1 MSKHTGRWALVWLGG
16 DASGYE
22 PVTYRLGE
30 KRAESILAAAALNSL
45 LEEETGGF
53 DKLLV
58 LLPET
63 LFPDKHCEMYRLLL
77 EAKTGYGGKKL
88 KKPIR
93 GKIDDATRVDE
104 HAHRVLKQ
112 GFECKVVP
120 HPGVAS
126 PLLLKEYRDEG
137 KDVYIVDHGPSHAYR
152 RPFEAMLNT
161 VYTVLRGL
169 ASEGY
174 SIVLDLTHSTNFLVS
189 ATLLS
194 AAMVRS
200 VYGPE
205 GVETRLYMAPVMGR
219 LSKDTE
225 VEFIEATAA
234 AETVNT
240 VASGINAWEMLD
252 ERLLPLEAV
261 NKIGSRLGPRYG
273 SRYGRVKATVAKSG
287 ELLWSLR
294 SGQVPLAPQL
304 LRSLREL
311 QEDAGK
317 SLEEMLS
324 DMEALLAD
332 TPWVPVADTV
342 IASTRRLVDRLLRDR
357 NDETMLAAL
366 EELTEKGIPD
376 RALGPAR
383 ELVVALLLAR
393 SLAPGHRER
402 VGKGKWAELD
412 QLLRECSIKKNQKRG
427 NREEQQ
433 NREEQE
439 NCDKIPL
446 TDEELAAYEKA
457 RALRNKLM
465 HGRLSLEENVVIIV
479 KDDKD
484 IDVVKS
490 DGSPLRVIERREVED
505 AVTKLLELLHKLH
518 RNS

>member
-45 LEEETGGF
+45 LAEEAGGF

-58 LLPET
+58 LVPET
-63 LFPDKHCEMYRLLL
+63 LFSDKHCEMYRLLL
-77 EAKTGYGGKKL
+77 EAKTGYRGKKL
-88 KKPIR
+88 KKPVRGEIR
-93 GKIDDATRVDE
+93 DVTYLDKRTHEILE
-104 HAHRVLKQ
+104 Q
-112 GFECKVVP
+112 GFECRLVP

-126 PLLLKEYRDEG
+126 PLVLEGGEDER
-137 KDVYIVDHGPSHAYR
+137 KDVYTVKYGPSRTYK

-161 VYTVLRGL
+161 VYAVLRGL

-174 SIVLDLTHSTNFLVS
+174 SIVVDLTHGTNPLVS

-205 GVETRLYMAPVMGR
+205 DVETRLYMAPVMGR
-219 LSKDTE
+219 LGKGTE
-225 VEFIEATAA
+225 VEFIEMTAA

-252 ERLLPLEAV
+252 ERLLPLGAV
-261 NKIGSRLGPRYG
+261 NKIGSHLGRRYG

-294 SGQVPLAPQL
+294 SGQVPLVPQL

-311 QEDAGK
+311 QEDARK
-317 SLEEMLS
+317 SLEEMLG
-324 DMEALLAD
+324 DREALLAD
-332 TPWVPVADTV
+332 TPWAPVADAV
-342 IASTRRLVDRLLRDR
+342 IASARRFVDRLLRDR

-366 EELTEKGIPD
+366 EELTEKGMPD

-383 ELVVALLLAR
+383 ELVVAFLLAQN
-393 SLAPGHRER
+393 LAPGHRER
-402 VGKGKWAELD
+402 IGEGKWAELS
-412 QLLRECSIKKNQKRG
+412 QLLNKCSQTIAPPEECGKLHLG
-427 NREEQQ
+427 ADE
-433 NREEQE
+433 
-439 NCDKIPL
+439 L
-446 TDEELAAYEKA
+446 TVYDRA
-457 RALRNKLM
+457 RKLRNKLM
-465 HGRLSLEENVVIIV
+465 HGRLSKEENVYVEV
-479 KDDKD
+479 TEGH
-484 IDVVKS
+484 DVVFTVE
-490 DGSPLRVIERREVED
+490 GRPLSKPIGTNELVEIM
-505 AVTKLLELLHKLH
+505 KGLLGLLHRL
-518 RNS
+518 RGG